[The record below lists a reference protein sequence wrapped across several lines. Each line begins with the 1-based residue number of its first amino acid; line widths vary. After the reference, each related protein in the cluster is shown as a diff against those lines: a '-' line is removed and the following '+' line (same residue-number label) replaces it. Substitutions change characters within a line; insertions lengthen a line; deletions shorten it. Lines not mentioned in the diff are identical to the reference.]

1 MSLVYYISAV
11 INAELLSHFL
21 CLYIN
26 EWALTN
32 RSITSKIA
40 NPDSLIHNTMLKL
53 ISKLIPLI
61 DNSSFHKLNQLSEVL
76 NNIKNISEEYNLTSY
91 DYANLTDTILAP
103 ALVYDSTLHPSSV
116 TIPITDVTKK

>member
-1 MSLVYYISAV
+1 MS
-11 INAELLSHFL
+11 
-21 CLYIN
+21 
-26 EWALTN
+26 
-32 RSITSKIA
+32 
-40 NPDSLIHNTMLKL
+40 KL

-61 DNSSFHKLNQLSEVL
+61 DTSSFQKMKQLSDLL
-76 NNIKNISEEYNLTSY
+76 NNIKTISEEYNLNSY